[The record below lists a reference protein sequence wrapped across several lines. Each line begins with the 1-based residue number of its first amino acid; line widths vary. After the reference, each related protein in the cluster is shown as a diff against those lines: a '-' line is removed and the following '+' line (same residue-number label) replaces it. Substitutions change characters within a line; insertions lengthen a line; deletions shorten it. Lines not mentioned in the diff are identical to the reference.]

1 MSTDLTKAAQNVVS
15 LFNSGPAKADYS
27 DLLTVMA
34 DNVTIKRVRA
44 SESKNSKAVV
54 KDYLNKHMHQRSPS
68 LTLDTPEAWSL
79 ASASGQGELIGYA
92 SSSGTY
98 RDDNG
103 GFVGAIN
110 FTLCFTRQGVTD
122 DWILANSWAAVNY
135 NNPRSV

>member
-54 KDYLNKHMHQRSPS
+54 KDYLNNYMHQRKPS
-68 LTLDTPEAWSL
+68 LTVDTPEVWSL
-79 ASASGQGELIGYA
+79 QSATGQGELLGYA

-103 GFVGAIN
+103 RFDGAID
-110 FTLCFTRQGVTD
+110 FTLCFTRRRATD
-122 DWILANSWAAVNY
+122 DWILANSWAAVK
-135 NNPRSV
+135 